1 METTAELK
9 DYQKA
14 WQLVLGQLQLGMKR
28 SDYKTWVDPIVP
40 LGFNG
45 NPDKY
50 RLAVMNEYNKRIIN
64 SRMQSQISRLLSGF
78 YKRDVEVEV
87 IVSND
92 FESESEPENS
102 NDPRSIDQI
111 EPERPPTNKQPKK
124 LPPEENQNK
133 DENLPPKSKR
143 KFILEQAYGDKRAAL
158 IQPDKGLYITKYMM
172 EKWLPLL
179 GHSTLVTIFIVRKF
193 CYWNPYT
200 GEKRDTI
207 ETDMS
212 ELANEACVSVRTLK
226 TILKNDLVKR
236 YFIRYS
242 VRRVMTP
249 NGIRTAGIR
258 LQVRMDDPLTPED
271 QQAIGE
277 IESGTWF
284 SPEFEDE
291 SEEYEL

>member
-1 METTAELK
+1 MDTPAELK

-50 RLAVMNEYNKRIIN
+50 RLAVMNEYNKQIIN

-92 FESESEPENS
+92 FESDGEPDNS
-102 NDPRSIDQI
+102 HYGTPKEQI
-111 EPERPPTNKQPKK
+111 QPEKTSTKQPKK
-124 LPPEENQNK
+124 FPPEDTPGQT
-133 DENLPPKSKR
+133 ENLSSKSKR
-143 KFILEQAYGDKRAAL
+143 KLILDQAYGDKRAAL

-179 GHSTLVTIFIVRKF
+179 GHSTLVTIFIIRKF

-212 ELANEACVSVRTLK
+212 ELAKEACVSVRTLK
-226 TILKNDLVKR
+226 TILKNDLIKR

-271 QQAIGE
+271 QEAIGE
-277 IESGTWF
+277 IESGTWY